1 MRIRIRLLQLPIGKH
16 LRISRESSNFW
27 VLPTITMDS
36 SLNLLSWLPQLVT
49 FCLIIRNS
57 SGYQSSNMPLIP

>member
-16 LRISRESSNFW
+16 LRISRESSNLW

-36 SLNLLSWLPQLVT
+36 SLNLLRWLPQLVT

-57 SGYQSSNMPLIP
+57 SGYQSNNMPLIP